1 MTTGM
6 GTELGVTVVTANAGQ
21 DSLTDAD
28 YREIYDE
35 VRGFDA
41 ESGKYRVSLE
51 VFVGLVQSE
60 FTRAAWSNYHL
71 GKMRLNRTMRSELR
85 RAVGLP
91 ALPPSV
97 AEAVAG
103 VDEDATVV
111 RVGDDDLV
119 RRVVLVASGAP
130 VTVRWNGAAA
140 AWVGEETS
148 PGKTK
153 TAAELLQLVTPVT
166 RARKGVFVPTGVFDR
181 VNAVRQRRGLS
192 WAQVLEAAEAALA
205 GHGSS
210 VVDAADADAVGAEVG
225 QVLG

>member
-1 MTTGM
+1 MT
-6 GTELGVTVVTANAGQ
+6 TELGVTVVTANAGQ
-21 DSLTDAD
+21 DGLTDAD

-41 ESGKYRVSLE
+41 ESGKYRMSLE

-119 RRVVLVASGAP
+119 RRVVLLAGSEPMTVSWNGTVSAWAGTVTTQDLPAP
-130 VTVRWNGAAA
+130 VMRH
-140 AWVGEETS
+140 
-148 PGKTK
+148 
-153 TAAELLQLVTPVT
+153 VTTVT

-210 VVDAADADAVGAEVG
+210 VADGAADGMD
-225 QVLG
+225 